1 MKHSMMDSLRR
12 AAQRAGSFFRKR
24 PLDHELDAE
33 MAAHLEMAVDEN
45 VKRGLS
51 PEEARRQALIRFG
64 GVVQAKER
72 QREERGVPWLD
83 VLLQDLRYTV
93 RTLRRDRVFTVVAV
107 LILALGIGANVAVFS
122 VVNTILLRPLP
133 FRDPEQLMWL
143 AGNNGIGGL
152 SDVTYRVDAFEE
164 LQRHNRSFQNVTGFV
179 PYYSASDTKLTGNGQ
194 PKPVSGVWVVGDFF
208 QTLGVEPA
216 LGRLFTPDEC
226 VKGGRSAVVLSDPY
240 WRQQFGA
247 DRSIV
252 GKAIML
258 DDKPVTV
265 VGVLP
270 ASFDFGA
277 VFAPGLKMDVFVPA
291 ILDGDMRGW
300 GHMLS
305 LVGRLKPGVTAAQ
318 AQAEVAVLMP
328 QLKRAG
334 GYDQWETDVKISVT
348 SLKDEVSGKLRRSLQ
363 VLWCA
368 VGLILLIVCVN
379 LSNLLLARAAT
390 RSKEFA
396 LRISLGAGRG
406 RLIRQLLTES
416 LVLSGAGA
424 LLGLGLAYATIAYLA
439 HQSSLAVP
447 LLSSVRV
454 DGTALVWTVLLALG
468 VGLLFGLAPGLKM
481 SAGNLQ
487 ESLKD
492 SGPNGSDGRKHERM
506 RAALV
511 ISEVALACILLV
523 GAGLLLRSFLQVMDV
538 DLGFQPAR
546 AYAIKMDAGD
556 PKTRIAAY
564 KEAQRRVGLL
574 PGVESVGISDMLP
587 LDRNRSWEFRAKG
600 KPHKEGENRDAFVY
614 VVTPG
619 YLNAMGMRLKAG
631 RDLAWTDAGKSEN
644 VILINEA
651 AARREWPGEDPIG
664 KVAQG
669 IGDGD
674 TRVVGVVGDV
684 HESNVETASSPEVY
698 VPATQNEPAGAELVV
713 RSSLPLDTLTPS
725 VMGVLRSINPGQPAA
740 EFRPIQSIV
749 DRAVSPRRFF
759 VLMVGAFAALGL
771 ILASLGIYGV
781 ISYSVT
787 RRTQEIGI
795 RMALGATPGRV
806 QMGVIS
812 KTLVLAGIGIGVGAV
827 ASMVMANL
835 IASMLFGTT
844 PTDPI
849 TFFAMTC
856 LLGGVALLAG
866 YIPARRA
873 SRINPMVALRNN

>member
-1 MKHSMMDSLRR
+1 MTGRMRQLLQKMR
-12 AAQRAGSFFRKR
+12 AFFRKA
-24 PLDHELDAE
+24 PMDNDLDAE
-33 MAAHLEMAVDEN
+33 MKSHIDLATDEN
-45 VKRGLS
+45 LNRGMS
-51 PEEARRQALIRFG
+51 TQEARRQALIRFG
-64 GVVQAKER
+64 GVERAKEEH
-72 QREERGVPWLD
+72 RETRGLPVLD
-83 VLLQDLRYTV
+83 VMLQDLRFTF
-93 RTLRRDRVFTVVAV
+93 RTLLRDRGFAIVAV
-107 LILALGIGANVAVFS
+107 LILALGIGANVVVFS

-133 FRDPEQLMWL
+133 FYDPQQLVWIT
-143 AGNNGIGGL
+143 GNNGIGGL

-164 LQRHNRSFQNVTGFV
+164 LQRHSRSFQNVTGFV

-208 QTLGVEPA
+208 QTLGVQPA

-226 VKGGRSAVVLSDPY
+226 VKGGRPAVVLSNAY

-247 DRSIV
+247 DHAIV

-270 ASFDFGA
+270 ESFDFGA

-291 ILDGDMRGW
+291 ILDGDMRNW

-305 LVGRLKPGVTAAQ
+305 LIGRLKPGVTIAQ
-318 AQAEVAVLMP
+318 AQAEVTVLMP
-328 QLKRAG
+328 QLQRAG
-334 GYDQWETDVKISVT
+334 GYPSWLTDMRT
-348 SLKDEVSGKLRRSLQ
+348 SLTGLKEYISGKMRRSLI

-390 RSKEFA
+390 RRKEFA
-396 LRISLGAGRG
+396 LRVSLGAGRG

-424 LLGLGLAYATIAYLA
+424 LLGLVLAYATTSYLS
-439 HQSSLAVP
+439 HQGAVAVP
-447 LLSSVRV
+447 LMSSVRV
-454 DGTALVWTVLLALG
+454 DGTALAWTVLLAVG
-468 VGLLFGLAPGLKM
+468 VGVLFGLAPGLKM

-492 SGPNGSDGRKHERM
+492 SGPSVSNGRKHERM

-538 DLGFQPAR
+538 DLGFKPDR

-556 PKTRIAAY
+556 PAGRIAAY
-564 KEAQRRVGLL
+564 KEAQRRTGEL

-587 LDRNRSWEFRAKG
+587 LDRNRSWGLHAKG
-600 KPHKEGENRDAFVY
+600 KPYKEGENNDAFVY

-619 YLNAMGMRLKAG
+619 YLNAMGMHLRAG
-631 RDLAWTDAGKSEN
+631 RDIAWTDAGKSEN
-644 VILINEA
+644 VIIINEA
-651 AARREWPGEDPIG
+651 AARREWPGQDPIG
-664 KVAQG
+664 KLAQG
-669 IGDGD
+669 VGDGD

-684 HESNVETASSPEVY
+684 HESGVETASSPEVY

-713 RSSLPLDTLTPS
+713 RSSLPLDVLTPG
-725 VMGVLRSINPGQPAA
+725 VMSILRSINPGQPAV

-749 DRAVSPRRFF
+749 DRSTSPRRFF
-759 VLMVGAFAALGL
+759 AILVGLFAALGL
-771 ILASLGIYGV
+771 LLASLGIYGV

-787 RRTQEIGI
+787 RQTQEIGI
-795 RMALGATPGRV
+795 RMALGATRERV
-806 QMGVIS
+806 QMDVIT
-812 KTLVLAGIGIGVGAV
+812 KTLRLAIAGIIVGTIASLAV
-827 ASMVMANL
+827 AKGISSL
-835 IASMLFGTT
+835 LFGTE
-844 PTDPI
+844 PTDPL
-849 TFFAMTC
+849 TFIGMILLLIAVAFA
-856 LLGGVALLAG
+856 AG
-866 YIPARRA
+866 YIPAWRA
-873 SRINPMVALRNN
+873 SRINPMNALRSN